1 SVLVL
6 ANTGAITIASATAR
20 GTVPQT
26 GGDGIL
32 IFGGT
37 GLPEPTGDVFIAT
50 GGALS
55 VGSAT
60 AARMLG
66 LAGGGVTATGTLSAG
81 VDIRIESGAGA
92 SLATLRAG
100 DDILVNAAGPLTLD
114 EAATDAT
121 GPDDTAIFGS
131 TVASLPWF
139 AIGADT
145 PAGSDVI
152 LRATGPDGA
161 MILGT
166 IAAADTLD
174 TLSDSTTLF
183 AGLSAGGDLSA
194 IAAGSMNGGP
204 AQAGGT
210 VLIDAAGLV
219 VGDVD
224 AGTGASLAS
233 TGTVLA
239 GAVSTAV
246 GSVLVNAA
254 TGIEA
259 GDLTAT
265 TGAVLLTNPAGTIAA
280 GTVTSLDSFA
290 LATTS
295 AVDLGAVNSTGGGIA
310 IASTLGVSTGGLQ
323 AAGGAGQPGSIAVT
337 GASLLTGD
345 VTAAE
350 AVSLTATTGALETGS
365 VGGTGLVP
373 DAATTLGSAELAAS
387 AGDVVLL
394 AGGAITT
401 GAISAPGGSVA
412 MTNTLGAITTG
423 LITVRDDF
431 TLLTGSDLIFAG
443 LTAGDDIR
451 ITSDGSVTIDRLETT
466 GLGTDAEDDGANI
479 VLSSSGAM
487 VVGHAEASGNFTA
500 SAASFSTDGNTI
512 ITGGNIGI
520 FAAGDADLGNS
531 QAGGYFTAS
540 AGDNLSFGSISAG
553 FNTNLFAGGS
563 VTGTA
568 SASGGDL
575 SIFANGAISLGAA
588 TATGDG
594 IDPTANGPFDGNIF
608 VLGEGTVQLDDAN
621 ARAMIGV
628 RGVAGVSSNGS
639 WQAGEDILILSDGA
653 ASLADLQAG
662 NQIDINAPGGIL
674 LGSASTL
681 ATGRDDRFLQLFVS
695 SVPSFD
701 ILSGLTPA
709 TIRLTANAGA
719 INFATLDAA
728 ANLRVEAR
736 DGISG
741 ASMAAGRDLDA
752 TASGGAL
759 VLSGDATAVR
769 NLNLYG
775 TSVSL
780 RDARVTG
787 LAGYATLNSTAGALS
802 LRDMTAP
809 GFTLVSEGGGMTARD
824 LVSTAAI
831 GSGLEIADIN
841 ALGGSFAFGS
851 VSALGDVLII
861 GAQGGTVAG
870 PVTAGG
876 DALLFSADL
885 AAPETGAW
893 VFGGAVTAGRDLVG
907 QT

>member
-1 SVLVL
+1 
-6 ANTGAITIASATAR
+6 
-20 GTVPQT
+20 
-26 GGDGIL
+26 
-32 IFGGT
+32 
-37 GLPEPTGDVFIAT
+37 
-50 GGALS
+50 
-55 VGSAT
+55 
-60 AARMLG
+60 
-66 LAGGGVTATGTLSAG
+66 
-81 VDIRIESGAGA
+81 
-92 SLATLRAG
+92 
-100 DDILVNAAGPLTLD
+100 
-114 EAATDAT
+114 
-121 GPDDTAIFGS
+121 
-131 TVASLPWF
+131 
-139 AIGADT
+139 
-145 PAGSDVI
+145 
-152 LRATGPDGA
+152 
-161 MILGT
+161 
-166 IAAADTLD
+166 
-174 TLSDSTTLF
+174 
-183 AGLSAGGDLSA
+183 
-194 IAAGSMNGGP
+194 
-204 AQAGGT
+204 
-210 VLIDAAGLV
+210 
-219 VGDVD
+219 
-224 AGTGASLAS
+224 
-233 TGTVLA
+233 
-239 GAVSTAV
+239 
-246 GSVLVNAA
+246 
-254 TGIEA
+254 
-259 GDLTAT
+259 
-265 TGAVLLTNPAGTIAA
+265 
-280 GTVTSLDSFA
+280 
-290 LATTS
+290 
-295 AVDLGAVNSTGGGIA
+295 
-310 IASTLGVSTGGLQ
+310 
-323 AAGGAGQPGSIAVT
+323 
-337 GASLLTGD
+337 
-345 VTAAE
+345 
-350 AVSLTATTGALETGS
+350 
-365 VGGTGLVP
+365 
-373 DAATTLGSAELAAS
+373 
-387 AGDVVLL
+387 
-394 AGGAITT
+394 
-401 GAISAPGGSVA
+401 

-608 VLGEGTVQLDDAN
+608 VLGEGTVPLDDAN

-907 QT
+907 QTNGPVQFTTLGAGRDVRLASDAGLNGGTVQAGRSVELGGPGSGPLALGNVEAGSGAITLTAAGEIATGAITALAGPITLANTGGAIATGQITAGSDFTLTTDSDLAIAGVTAGDDIRVTTTGLADFGHLLATGTGTDNEADGSNIALVAGGSLHVEHGEAVDDFTASAASFTTGDNTIITGGDIIIVTSGDADLGNSRAGGLISVDAGGAGLFGDTESGGLTRWQVGTNLVGNSALAGAAFNALAGSDITLGAITAASAGISAGGAAQVQSLAVTGAATIGAAGPVSLVQGTVGSTLGLVSGGGTVVAPDLTVGGAVTASGTGVLLGAPGDLTVASATATQTDLTIAAGGRLTVGSASAPGGAISLSGLDATGNGALAALRGLAITASDGPIVIAAEALGGRVELRSS